1 MTIDFEKW
9 KYYWKN
15 DVIRKQQRDWSKTS
29 HRLISY
35 TVVFVDWPNWFEIQ
49 ILYFWFERHWNFCKM
64 VVFRV
69 AISRGLQ
76 LQSKLLNSTKSIRS
90 LSTCRQLQ
98 GTSYWHGVFNM
109 KRCVTDCRISTS
121 YIITIAI
128 CTRKFTLFKLNSN
141 L

>member
-49 ILYFWFERHWNFCKM
+49 TFCKM